1 MKNITTAVVYVCY
14 NIFMFYTKTVE
25 QKLHNS
31 LLHISLYNN
40 YYELRANKKGIQ
52 LISLSK

>member
-1 MKNITTAVVYVCY
+1 MKNITAAVVYVCY
-14 NIFMFYTKTVE
+14 NILVFYTKTVE

-31 LLHISLYNN
+31 LLNISLYNN
-40 YYELRANKKGIQ
+40 YYEFRARKKGIQ

>member
-31 LLHISLYNN
+31 LLNISLYNITTTN
-40 YYELRANKKGIQ
+40 
-52 LISLSK
+52 